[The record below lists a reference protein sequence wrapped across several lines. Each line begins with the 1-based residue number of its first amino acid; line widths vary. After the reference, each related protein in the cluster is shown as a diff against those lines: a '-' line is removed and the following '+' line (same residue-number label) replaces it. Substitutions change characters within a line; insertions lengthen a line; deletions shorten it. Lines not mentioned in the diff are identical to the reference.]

1 MKNLTKEMFK
11 EYEFIPVLLKYFAL
25 SPENKVTAPGFGENV
40 FITYYQDDN
49 GIFHKCVDLG
59 DGGEVIDS
67 PVQMELET
75 LINIIR
81 WLPELKA
88 TKEGFSF
95 KTMEDQVKAMSTAYV
110 CLGGL

>member
-1 MKNLTKEMFK
+1 MKNLTKDIFK
-11 EYEFIPVLLKYFAL
+11 EYESIPILLKYFAL

-59 DGGEVIDS
+59 DGGEVIDG
-67 PVQMELET
+67 PVEMELET

-81 WLPELKA
+81 WLPELKP
-88 TKEGFSF
+88 TKEGFGF
-95 KTMEDQVKAMSTAYV
+95 KNMKDQVIAMSAAYV
-110 CLGGL
+110 CLSGL